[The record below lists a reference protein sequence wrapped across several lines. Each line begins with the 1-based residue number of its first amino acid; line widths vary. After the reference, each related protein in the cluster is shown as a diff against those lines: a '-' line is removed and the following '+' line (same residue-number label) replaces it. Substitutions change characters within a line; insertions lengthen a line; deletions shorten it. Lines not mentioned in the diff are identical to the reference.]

1 MSLALLWNPRPRS
14 SRVARRLNICRVLNS
29 SWRIPRV
36 PSGWTELKLR
46 SCLSTCRSRCVTPL
60 VSIWLCCFVPSCLA
74 SSSAD
79 AVLHSWVLC
88 RTWSD
93 FSKWES
99 LIVSAFRST
108 VSLSTSNPKDL
119 FFPKLLVNTFIL
131 IDSLYKVSHVPFKLY
146 LHNVH
151 LRATRFCYNRESH
164 NKPIV
169 LILMFYLFSKCHY
182 NALFAPPPKKVSCDL
197 RIISN
202 TTNIN
207 QTHAGV

>member
-1 MSLALLWNPRPRS
+1 MSLALLWKPRPRS

-29 SWRIPRV
+29 SWRISRV

-46 SCLSTCRSRCVTPL
+46 SYMSTCRSRYVTPL
-60 VSIWLCCFVPSCLA
+60 VSIWLCCFVHSCLA
-74 SSSAD
+74 SSSAN

-99 LIVSAFRST
+99 LIFSAFRST
-108 VSLSTSNPKDL
+108 VSLSTSNPKDF

-182 NALFAPPPKKVSCDL
+182 NALFAPPQKSFLWSENHLKHTV
-197 RIISN
+197 N
-202 TTNIN
+202 
-207 QTHAGV
+207 